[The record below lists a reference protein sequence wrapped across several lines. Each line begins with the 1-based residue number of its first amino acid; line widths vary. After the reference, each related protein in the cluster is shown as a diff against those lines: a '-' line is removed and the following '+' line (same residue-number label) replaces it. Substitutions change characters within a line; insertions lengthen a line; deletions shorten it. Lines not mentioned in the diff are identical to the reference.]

1 MGYYSTGGEVNSIS
15 PRSSVSAF
23 RLVGSITLILILTAI
38 FLNTIDSVNQRV
50 SSIAHDKVIDE
61 LNIALSHGLYQAAID
76 GTMRELSNWY
86 QANPFKVLA
95 GENYTPPKNYVGEVL
110 ADSDLKQAGWYFN
123 VNSQAIYF
131 WDKVRLTQSYQLQ
144 LIYRDL
150 NQTEQFESLT
160 NNIKNLKMVA
170 IK

>member
-1 MGYYSTGGEVNSIS
+1 VGYYSTGGEVNSIS

-50 SSIAHDKVIDE
+50 SSIAHDKVID
-61 LNIALSHGLYQAAID
+61 D
-76 GTMRELSNWY
+76 
-86 QANPFKVLA
+86 
-95 GENYTPPKNYVGEVL
+95 TPPKNYVGEVL